1 LFFFAELIS
10 GPSDFVRV
18 YIDRLEVGKELLG
31 VSETL
36 SFHFLNIGG
45 DEELGLRF
53 YPTINIVEL
62 SKGGSNRVP
71 IDADLSSSL

>member
-1 LFFFAELIS
+1 MFFFAKLIS

-36 SFHFLNIGG
+36 SFYFLNIGG
-45 DEELGLRF
+45 DEKLSLRF

-62 SKGGSNRVP
+62 SKKGSDRVS
-71 IDADLSSSL
+71 IDANLSPSL